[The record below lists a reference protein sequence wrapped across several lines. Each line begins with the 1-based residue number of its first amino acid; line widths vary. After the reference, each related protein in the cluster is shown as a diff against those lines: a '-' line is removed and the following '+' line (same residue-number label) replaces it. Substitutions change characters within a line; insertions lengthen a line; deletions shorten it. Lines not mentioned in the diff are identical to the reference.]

1 VTALIGQ
8 HLAQVEQRVAELTA
22 ARAELAG
29 LQRTAAATDPGD
41 YASLEICSILASSQ
55 PPAGGS

>member
-8 HLAQVEQRVAELTA
+8 HLAQVEQRIAELTA

-41 YASLEICSILASSQ
+41 
-55 PPAGGS
+55 